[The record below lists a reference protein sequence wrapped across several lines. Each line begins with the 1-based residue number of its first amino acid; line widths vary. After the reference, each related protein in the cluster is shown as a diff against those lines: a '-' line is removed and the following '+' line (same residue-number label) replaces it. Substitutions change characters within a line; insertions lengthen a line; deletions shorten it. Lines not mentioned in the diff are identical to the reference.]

1 MFLFY
6 LQSSKYIQ
14 HSMFL
19 IYMPITLQT
28 DGVRKTTAEA
38 IRIKSTLISLFLR
51 IEHASSKNKTG
62 DRTLLVLAQN

>member
-1 MFLFY
+1 
-6 LQSSKYIQ
+6 
-14 HSMFL
+14 MFL